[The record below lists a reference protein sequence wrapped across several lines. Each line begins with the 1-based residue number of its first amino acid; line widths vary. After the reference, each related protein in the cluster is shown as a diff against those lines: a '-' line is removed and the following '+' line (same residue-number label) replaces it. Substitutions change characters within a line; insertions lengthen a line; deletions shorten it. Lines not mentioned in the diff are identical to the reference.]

1 MSEYYAS
8 IAKDLSYRITAGEI
22 SIRSTKSKP
31 IIIRW
36 VFHIKNN
43 LVRIEH
49 KDCIVYELWCCKVQR
64 AGLMLKEIDQA
75 EFKRVISLPPELSQ
89 IIALDA
95 LKKQTVDFDRVFF
108 NKSPYPNTVEML
120 KLPKS
125 EVFPSPLYY
134 IDHEA

>member
-1 MSEYYAS
+1 
-8 IAKDLSYRITAGEI
+8 
-22 SIRSTKSKP
+22 
-31 IIIRW
+31 
-36 VFHIKNN
+36 
-43 LVRIEH
+43 
-49 KDCIVYELWCCKVQR
+49 
-64 AGLMLKEIDQA
+64 MLKEIDQA